1 MATGYALLK
10 NRTDDSSVYQ
20 IPAASRRDRPSDRRA
35 STAPVPWRS
44 LITRPDRAA
53 RYVPVAT
60 GSSGSIPP
68 GRCPATAVGRQA
80 ATLSHSNSRLDLLEG
95 GHWRPYRDGK

>member
-53 RYVPVAT
+53 RYLPVAT
-60 GSSGSIPP
+60 EAP
-68 GRCPATAVGRQA
+68 GRDPPVGVVAVGVGQQA
-80 ATLSHSNSRLDLLEG
+80 ATLSHSIHRTV
-95 GHWRPYRDGK
+95 RP